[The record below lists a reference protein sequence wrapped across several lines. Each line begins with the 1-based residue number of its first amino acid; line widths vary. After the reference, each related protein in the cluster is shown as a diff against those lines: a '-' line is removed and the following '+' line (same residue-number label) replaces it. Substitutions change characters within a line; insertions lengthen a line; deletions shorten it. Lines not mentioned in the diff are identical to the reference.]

1 MFILK
6 NNKNIFII
14 TILLI
19 ILLIT
24 FLYFKKEQNIEH
36 LTLINVGKNKNC
48 NKKLNKLRKEKNKTI
63 SNIREK
69 KDNLKSQLYA
79 LEESKL
85 ENDYEN
91 MQKDLLLE
99 EQDEKLDQLRNVLN
113 Y

>member
-48 NKKLNKLRKEKNKTI
+48 NKKLNKLRKEKIKQYLNLEI
-63 SNIREK
+63 EK
-69 KDNLKSQLYA
+69 IIL
-79 LEESKL
+79 
-85 ENDYEN
+85 N
-91 MQKDLLLE
+91 MH
-99 EQDEKLDQLRNVLN
+99 
-113 Y
+113 

>member
-6 NNKNIFII
+6 NNKNIFIF

-63 SNIREK
+63 SKLRIR
-69 KDNLKSQLYA
+69 KDNLKYK
-79 LEESKL
+79 LEESQL